1 MFTTGSKLFLGAT
14 VLAVVAA
21 AIFGMSVGGA
31 DGWLGVIGLISAAVV
46 FAFLFGINY
55 YTRDGNVSAMDTA
68 AVAEAAAAREPAER
82 SMWPIIAAAGV
93 TGIAIG
99 AVSKPIVFKAGIIV
113 FLAAAVEWMVHGWSE
128 RASADPGYNAGLR
141 KRMLHPLEFPLLAAA
156 GLAAVIYSFSRIMLW
171 IDKSGGPVV
180 FIVIGSLVLFGGFI
194 IAAKPSLK
202 KSVLAGVLT
211 VGALGLVSTGAVMA
225 IDGQRTIEAHPTT
238 STDNSAACSL
248 AEEGSGDQKEVDEK
262 ASQAVAAKAN
272 VAMTIVL
279 KGGKLIA
286 RQLGLPPIEDPSVV
300 TVSRG
305 NIVNIIFRN
314 EDPEK
319 RRLTVNMGEFE
330 QTINGTTVKQ
340 RPKTCT
346 TLVRGKDGSAFL
358 SFILPKPSSASTQ
371 DYAFTVPGVDTA
383 KLEIVVP

>member
-1 MFTTGSKLFLGAT
+1 MFTTGSKLLLGAT
-14 VLAVVAA
+14 ALSVIAA
-21 AIFGMSVGGA
+21 AIFGASVGGA

-55 YTRDGNVSAMDTA
+55 YTRDGNVASMDTD
-68 AVAEAAAAREPAER
+68 AVAQAAAAREPAER
-82 SMWPIIAAAGV
+82 SMWPVVAAIGA

-99 AVSKPIVFKAGIIV
+99 AVSKPIVFKAGILV

-128 RASADPGYNAGLR
+128 RASADPEYNAGLR

-156 GLAAVIYSFSRIMLW
+156 GLGAVIYSFSRIMLW

-180 FIVIGSLVLFGGFI
+180 FIVIGALVLFGGFLV
-194 IAAKPSLK
+194 AAKPSLK

-211 VGALGLVSTGAVMA
+211 IGSLGLVSTGAVMA
-225 IDGQRTIEAHPTT
+225 VDGQRTIEAHPTT
-238 STDNSAACSL
+238 STDNGAACSL
-248 AEEGSGDQKEVDEK
+248 AEEGTGEQKEIDEK
-262 ASQAVAAKAN
+262 GSQAVAAKAN
-272 VAMTIVL
+272 VAMTVVL
-279 KGGKLIA
+279 KNGQLIA
-286 RQLGLPPIEDPSVV
+286 RQLGLPPTTGEV

-330 QTINGTTVKQ
+330 ETINGTTVKQ

-358 SFILPKPSSASTQ
+358 SFILPKPSRASTQ
-371 DYAFTVPGVDTA
+371 DYAFTVPGVDGA
-383 KLEIVVP
+383 NLKIVVP